1 MNFTEDQKIEIIS
14 LLMVAILTIISISFV
29 KKYIFNIPAKKNVVQ
44 TIPSVVQTTP
54 PTLPVVKPTLPI
66 VKPTPSVVRTT
77 PQVVQT
83 TRPVVQTTRPVVQ
96 TTRPVV
102 QTTPQLTQPPYIP
115 LFQSPST
122 GINECS
128 SNDANWYGPLQDLSI
143 DSKCVCGANEIK
155 LTKTLSGVT
164 YYKCEL
170 NNQNYT

>member
-83 TRPVVQTTRPVVQ
+83 TRPVVQTT
-96 TTRPVV
+96 
-102 QTTPQLTQPPYIP
+102 PQLTQPPYIP